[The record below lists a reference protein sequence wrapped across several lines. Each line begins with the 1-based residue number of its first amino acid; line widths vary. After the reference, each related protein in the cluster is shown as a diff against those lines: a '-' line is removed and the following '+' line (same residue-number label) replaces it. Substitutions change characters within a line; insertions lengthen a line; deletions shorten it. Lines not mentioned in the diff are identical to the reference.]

1 MRLKINHVSRY
12 LYEMPPPYGLQQIRL
27 TPRARLGQVV
37 LNWTLDI
44 EGGRK
49 QAEFRDQHDNIVTL
63 VSLLPDKHEITV
75 ECEGVVETED
85 RAGMFGLHDGR
96 APIWY
101 YQRVTPLTQP
111 GPRLREL
118 LGALGKN
125 FDNEVARL
133 HGLSDLIL
141 KNVKY
146 DVGQTSSVTSSEA
159 ALELGQGVCQDHA
172 HIFVAAARQLGFSAR
187 YVSGYLMMDER
198 VEQDAGHAWAEAFV
212 PNVGWIGFDVANGIS
227 PDDRYVHVACG
238 LDATEAAPI
247 TGITV
252 GSRGES
258 LSVTLQV
265 QQQ

>member
-1 MRLKINHVSRY
+1 MRLKISHVSRY
-12 LYEMPPPYGLQQIRL
+12 IYETPPPYGLQQLRL
-27 TPRARLGQVV
+27 SPRARAGQTI
-37 LNWTLDI
+37 LSWNLDI

-49 QAEFRDQHDNIVTL
+49 QAEFRDQNDNIVTL
-63 VSLLPDKHEITV
+63 VSLLPDKHEIIV

-85 RAGMFGLHDGR
+85 RTGMFGLHDGR

-111 GPRLREL
+111 GPKLREL
-118 LGALGKN
+118 LSALGKG
-125 FDNEVARL
+125 FDNDVARL

-141 KNVKY
+141 SKVQY
-146 DVGQTSSVTSSEA
+146 DIGQTSSATSSEA
-159 ALELGQGVCQDHA
+159 AIDLGHGVCQDHA
-172 HIFVAAARQLGFSAR
+172 HIFVTAARQLGFPAR

-212 PNVGWIGFDVANGIS
+212 PNLGWIGFDVSNGIC
-227 PDDRYVHVACG
+227 PDDRYVQVACG
-238 LDATEAAPI
+238 LDAAEAAPI
-247 TGITV
+247 TGITL

>member
-1 MRLKINHVSRY
+1 MRLKISHVTRY
-12 LYEMPPPYGLQQIRL
+12 VYDMPPPYGLQQLRL
-27 TPRARLGQVV
+27 TPRTRAGQTV

-63 VSLLPDKHEITV
+63 VSLAPDKHEISV
-75 ECEGVVETED
+75 ECEGLVETED

-96 APIWY
+96 APLWY

-111 GPRLREL
+111 GPRLRDL
-118 LGALGKN
+118 AGSLGKS
-125 FDNEVARL
+125 FDNEISRL
-133 HGLSDLIL
+133 HALSELIL
-141 KNVKY
+141 SIVKY
-146 DVGQTSSVTSSEA
+146 DVGQTRFGASAEA
-159 ALELGQGVCQDHA
+159 AIELGHGVCQDHA
-172 HIFVAAARQLGFSAR
+172 HIFVAAARLLGFPAR
-187 YVSGYLMMDER
+187 YVSGYLMMTDQ

-212 PNVGWIGFDVANGIS
+212 PGVGWIGFDVSNGIS

-247 TGITV
+247 TGITL
-252 GSRGES
+252 GSQGES
-258 LSVTLQV
+258 LSVSLQV